1 MKWMAIL
8 ISFCILMHEVN
19 CAGFVFPLKTKVIGK
34 FSQWICSWLSQAQY
48 VQIIDQIEPQLNE
61 NTEIGDMKT
70 MLISAAMSATSLSQK
85 LAIAGIGTKFMT
97 KATLDVPI
105 GILAT
110 ALGNNLAAFV
120 NQMVEMYVNYQD
132 AGKTRERIFQRGY
145 KMIDMFMTQKRVS
158 TIYCRIKKAFDAKDA
173 TWWPFITSN
182 LGAQIKFST
191 LDGLGT
197 CV

>member
-1 MKWMAIL
+1 MEENLSLPETIPELCIVCGTPTAIL
-8 ISFCILMHEVN
+8 HF
-19 CAGFVFPLKTKVIGK
+19 
-34 FSQWICSWLSQAQY
+34 
-48 VQIIDQIEPQLNE
+48 QLNVCRACAAFYRRSLDKHHLYKCQKL
-61 NTEIGDMKT
+61 TGKCDVTIKL
-70 MLISAAMSATSLSQK
+70 LISAAMSATSLSQK

-145 KMIDMFMTQKRVS
+145 KMIDMFMTQKRVY
-158 TIYCRIKKAFDAKDA
+158 TIYCRIKKAFDTKDA
-173 TWWPFITSN
+173 TWWPFIKSN
-182 LGAQIKFST
+182 LGTQIKFST